1 MYVDAA
7 YAIHNDSKS
16 HSGVIVYVGQTLAYV
31 SSRKQKCM
39 SKSPTE
45 AELIALTD
53 NVGLAELFREFV
65 EFLTMKEI
73 AVPIVYEDC
82 NAVVSLVTIG
92 GGVTRTKHLRARMF
106 LGKEMVDEGRLR
118 VIYKRGDEMEADG
131 FSKPYDP
138 AKHKPF
144 ATQLLGSQK
153 SVNGWALTGVH
164 NNKSEDADKNERRK
178 RSNEEGG
185 EQKVASAGASIVGAS
200 ILPDSDGSKQQKATL
215 SEKGRFK
222 REV

>member
-1 MYVDAA
+1 
-7 YAIHNDSKS
+7 
-16 HSGVIVYVGQTLAYV
+16 
-31 SSRKQKCM
+31 M

-73 AVPIVYEDC
+73 AVPIIYEDC

-118 VIYKRGDEMEADG
+118 VIYKRGEEMEADG

-144 ATQLLGSQK
+144 ATQLLGTQK
-153 SVNGWALTGVH
+153 SINGWALNGVH
-164 NNKSEDADKNERRK
+164 NNKSEDKDRSEK
-178 RSNEEGG
+178 RNRSEEESG
-185 EQKVASAGASIVGAS
+185 EQKGQRVANVRAS
-200 ILPDSDGSKQQKATL
+200 ILPDSGGSKQQKAKR
-215 SEKGRFK
+215 KGLAIKDGRL
-222 REV
+222 

>member
-16 HSGVIVYVGQTLAYV
+16 HSGVIVYVGQTPAYV

-73 AVPIVYEDC
+73 AVPIIYEDC
-82 NAVVSLVTIG
+82 NAVVSLVMIG
-92 GGVTRTKHLRARMF
+92 GGITRTKHLWARMF

-118 VIYKRGDEMEADG
+118 VIYKKGEEMEADG
-131 FSKPYDP
+131 FSKPYDT

-144 ATQLLGSQK
+144 AIQWLGTQKL
-153 SVNGWALTGVH
+153 VNGWALNGIH
-164 NNKSEDADKNERRK
+164 NNKSKEKNKSEK
-178 RSNEEGG
+178 ESG
-185 EQKVASAGASIVGAS
+185 EQKGQRVANMRAS
-200 ILPDSDGSKQQKATL
+200 ILPDSGESEQQKAKK
-215 SEKGRFK
+215 KGPVIKDGRL
-222 REV
+222 